1 MRFLTQR
8 RRASAAAAGALV
20 LGALLAGCGPSQP
33 AAISQDYIVAVS
45 RPNHLNVIDALTLE
59 PVNRCDLPAHPAPGT
74 IVMSP
79 DAQTAY
85 MLIGSFGE
93 IYGMDIETC
102 EMVFSANQSQGNE
115 RVRSIGAIAI
125 SPDGSEIYTHQNPT
139 AMMSD
144 HYQVQPTR
152 VAVFATADGLDA
164 KAVRTFPAPRQV
176 TIMKTGDDGTL
187 YLGGPD
193 VYAMDISNGSYSTII
208 ASRSLDDPKFSP
220 RDVLTVWPIGDT
232 SNEFIRM
239 FSVVQFNGEP
249 GDMDDSSFH
258 WGYER
263 IDLATG
269 EPTSTIFG
277 PLEVVLFS
285 GQTRPGRPEQ
295 MWAVL
300 SHLKQFDVP
309 SQTEV
314 RSLTL
319 DHTYYCINFSTD
331 GDTIYLSG
339 ALDDIVAYNADT
351 LEKLGNITLGGD
363 MSMATPRVVH
373 RPIIASRL

>member
-1 MRFLTQR
+1 MQSLKQR
-8 RRASAAAAGALV
+8 CSTLAAAALGVALTGSLV
-20 LGALLAGCGPSQP
+20 GCGSSVPE
-33 AAISQDYIVAVS
+33 ATNKDYMVAVS
-45 RPNHLNVIDALTLE
+45 RPNHLNVIDAETLE

-79 DAQTAY
+79 DSQIAY
-85 MLIGSFGE
+85 TLIGSFGE
-93 IYGMDIETC
+93 IYGIDIESC
-102 EMVFSANQSQGNE
+102 EVVFSANQSQGNE
-115 RVRSIGAIAI
+115 RVRSMGAIAI

-139 AMMSD
+139 VMMSD
-144 HYQVQPTR
+144 HYQVQDTR
-152 VAVFATADGLDA
+152 VAVFNTADGLDA

-176 TIMKTGDDGTL
+176 TIIKTGDDGTL

-193 VYAMDISNGSYSTII
+193 VYAMDVNSGEYTTSIV
-208 ASRSLDDPKFSP
+208 SRNLDDPQYSP

-239 FSVVQFNGEP
+239 FSVVKFNGES
-249 GDMDDSSFH
+249 GDMDNASFH

-263 IDLATG
+263 IDLTTG
-269 EPTSTIFG
+269 EPTDTIFG

-285 GQTRPGRPEQ
+285 GQTRPNHPDQ

-314 RSLTL
+314 RSITL

-339 ALDDIVAYNADT
+339 ALDDIVAYDANT

-363 MSMATPRVVH
+363 MSMATPRVINRSV
-373 RPIIASRL
+373 ITSKL

>member
-1 MRFLTQR
+1 MF
-8 RRASAAAAGALV
+8 ASHYRCGTLAGAALV
-20 LGALLAGCGPSQP
+20 AALAVASAGCGPSQP
-33 AAISQDYIVAVS
+33 AATSKDYMVAVS
-45 RPNHLNVIDALTLE
+45 RPNHLNVIDAETLE

-79 DAQTAY
+79 DNQVAY
-85 MLIGSFGE
+85 TLIGSFGE
-93 IYGMDIETC
+93 IYGLDIETC
-102 EMVFSANQSQGNE
+102 EVVFSANQSQGNE

-139 AMMSD
+139 VMNSD

-152 VAVFATADGLDA
+152 VAVFNTADGIDA
-164 KAVRTFPAPRQV
+164 KAVRQFPAPRQV

-193 VYAMDISNGSYSTII
+193 VYAMDVSSGDYSTVI
-208 ASRSLDDPKFSP
+208 ASRSIDDPQYSP

-239 FSVVQFNGEP
+239 FSVVRFNGEP

-263 IDLATG
+263 IDLTTG

-309 SQTEV
+309 TQTET

-331 GDTIYLSG
+331 GNTLYLSG
-339 ALDDIVAYNADT
+339 ALDDIVAYDADT
-351 LEKLGNITLGGD
+351 LEKLGNVTLGGD
-363 MSMATPRVVH
+363 MSMSTPRVIH
-373 RPIIASRL
+373 RPIITSRL

>member
-1 MRFLTQR
+1 MTPTLVARLP
-8 RRASAAAAGALV
+8 AAVAITALSV
-20 LGALLAGCGPSQP
+20 LLSGCGPSQP
-33 AAISQDYIVAVS
+33 QATSKDYMVVVS
-45 RPNHLNVIDALTLE
+45 RPNHLNIIDAETLE

-74 IVMSP
+74 VVMSP
-79 DAQTAY
+79 DGQIAY
-85 MLIGSFGE
+85 TLIGSFGE
-93 IYGMDIETC
+93 VYGLDIESC
-102 EMVFSANQSQGNE
+102 EVVFSANQSQGNE
-115 RVRSIGAIAI
+115 RVRSFGSIAI
-125 SPDGSEIYTHQNPT
+125 SPDGSEIYLHQNPT
-139 AMMSD
+139 LIMSD
-144 HYQVQPTR
+144 HYQAQPTR
-152 VAVFATADGLDA
+152 MAVFNVNDGLDA

-193 VYAMDISNGSYSTII
+193 VYAMDVSTGETRVAI
-208 ASRSLDDPKFSP
+208 ASRSLSDPQYSP

-239 FSVVQFNGEP
+239 FSVARFNGEP
-249 GDMDDSSFH
+249 GDMAEASYH

-263 IDLATG
+263 IDLTSG
-269 EPTSTIFG
+269 EVSDPIFG

-285 GQTRPGRPEQ
+285 GQTRPGHPDQ

-331 GDTIYLSG
+331 GNTIYLSG
-339 ALDDIVAYNADT
+339 ALDDIVAYDADT

-363 MSMATPRVVH
+363 MSMSTPRVIH
-373 RPIIASRL
+373 RPVITSRL